1 MRWTTCAKWGSFPL
15 PIYAGATAS
24 VLMTILMTYVMR
36 GGSRGTLLLPVRAGG
51 IIFANV
57 APVIAL
63 RSRVDES
70 TSYPDIQGIGC
81 FAEQH
86 TFSRWVYAVASAN
99 MLV

>member
-1 MRWTTCAKWGSFPL
+1 
-15 PIYAGATAS
+15 
-24 VLMTILMTYVMR
+24 MTILMTYVMR

-70 TSYPDIQGIGC
+70 TSHPDIQGTAF

-86 TFSRWVYAVASAN
+86 KFSSWISAVASAN
-99 MLV
+99 ILV

>member
-1 MRWTTCAKWGSFPL
+1 
-15 PIYAGATAS
+15 
-24 VLMTILMTYVMR
+24 MTILMTYVMR

-70 TSYPDIQGIGC
+70 TSHPDIQGIAF

-86 TFSRWVYAVASAN
+86 KFSSWISAVASAN
-99 MLV
+99 ILV